1 MILTGKCKEDFLK
14 WNYDDDF
21 GYIDHEPTSLVV
33 HFDNLNENLQNNIII
48 EFFDSVK
55 VSGFKSLWSSCFGNY
70 DVFKDNWNKHIEQ
83 AIKKA
88 NEVYN
93 KSKNYERCK

>member
-1 MILTGKCKEDFLK
+1 MILTGKCKEDFKK
-14 WNYDDDF
+14 WKIANNYI
-21 GYIDHEPTSLVV
+21 YVTTYSKSYNII
-33 HFDNLNENLQNNIII
+33 ENALII

-70 DVFKDNWNKHIEQ
+70 DVFKDNWNEHIEQ

-88 NEVYN
+88 NKIYN
-93 KSKNYERCK
+93 ENR